1 MNRRNLYKYYK
12 TRLILKKDWWDKV
25 SIFINSLLAI
35 ATGTLAYF
43 AFQTLNETKKIVEKS
58 TEQVKIG
65 EGNLILGKEQYDLN
79 RKSIDSASQQFKET
93 MQLAYNQLRINDSSL
108 SILNQQN
115 DYYRENL
122 VVSTQQLKNANK
134 NLEFAYQERIL
145 EKPPE
150 LEVFDIR
157 TEQDDAFWVWLYNKN
172 PYKLFNIEFKWSA
185 FAITFDS
192 SLNYNIT
199 QINRVRVSPNTL
211 IDTILAFTQI
221 KKQNVFYIGKDLYL
235 PNNTKAI
242 VKLNGQFERPTEQL
256 LADRVINR
264 FVKLELKFERELDYK
279 EFRKD
284 FFFDVW
290 GYREEEHKYEGSLLQ
305 TDYDELLELYK
316 NQAMRRY
323 LQ

>member
-1 MNRRNLYKYYK
+1 MYKRKLHSYRK
-12 TRLILKKDWWDKV
+12 SETNKKKDIWDRALIIATFV
-25 SIFINSLLAI
+25 SAI
-35 ATGTLAYF
+35 ATGILAVTTYF
-43 AFQTLNETKKIVEKS
+43 SLNETKEMVKAS
-58 TEQVKIG
+58 MNQVTLG
-65 EGNLILGKEQYDLN
+65 EGNLTLGNKQYDLN
-79 RKSIDSASQQFKET
+79 KKSIDSANQQFKET
-93 MQLAYNQLRINDSSL
+93 MQLAYKQLRINDSSP

-122 VVSTQQLKNANK
+122 EVSTQQLKNANK

-150 LEVFDIR
+150 LEIFDIR

-199 QINRVRVSPNTL
+199 QINRVRISPNIL

-221 KKQNVFYIGKDLYL
+221 KEQNVFYIGKDLYL
-235 PNNTKAI
+235 PNNSKAI
-242 VKLNGQFERPTEQL
+242 VKLNGQFEKPTEQL

-264 FVKLELKFERELDYK
+264 FVKLELKYKRELDYK

-290 GYREEEHKYEGSLLQ
+290 GYRVEEHKYEGSLIE
-305 TDYDELLELYK
+305 TDYEELIELYK
-316 NQAMRRY
+316 NQAMH
-323 LQ
+323 